1 MVYYKLQLEG
11 GPNIPLTCSNVQLVL
26 GSPPSGRKL
35 VLDTHCIREDCVPS
49 IIKIEDLMVEIKNAT
64 EFHRLFIIFVCATL
78 SALTTCLESH
88 HALWHALP
96 ESLTGDVNWRQFLLM
111 KLCTSCMTIG
121 RVGGFT
127 LEAACCSYKFILA
140 KTLHL
145 VPTLLVIFT
154 SQWDSLILSFINN
167 SSMFVSLTFH
177 QCKLTKQ
184 CLIVHTRM
192 KIWSKND

>member
-11 GPNIPLTCSNVQLVL
+11 GPNIPLTCSNVQLVF
-26 GSPPSGRKL
+26 GIPPSGRKL
-35 VLDTHCIREDCVPS
+35 VLDTHCIREGRVPS
-49 IIKIEDLMVEIKNAT
+49 IMDIEDLMVEIKNAT

>member
-1 MVYYKLQLEG
+1 MYYKLQLEG